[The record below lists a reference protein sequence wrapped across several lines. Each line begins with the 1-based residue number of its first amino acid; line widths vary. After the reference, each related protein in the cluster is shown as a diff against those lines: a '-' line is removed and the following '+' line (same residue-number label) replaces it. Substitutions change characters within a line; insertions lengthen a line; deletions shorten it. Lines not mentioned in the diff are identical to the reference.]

1 MTNKKI
7 IAVIPARMEASRFP
21 GKPLAKILDFP
32 LVEHV
37 RRRTLL
43 SEKIDEVV
51 VATCNQEIKE
61 VIESYGGKVVMTA
74 NTHERCTDRVEEA
87 MTQLEADIV
96 VIVQGDEP
104 LFSPG
109 IIEHLVQP
117 MLDDNT
123 IVCTN
128 LLSNI
133 FDESDLQDVDIVKA
147 SINKYQKLMFYSRSP
162 IPHIRVRKKCPMFRQ
177 TGVSAFS
184 KSFLSQFTALEETPL
199 EVVESVDFLR
209 ILEHGFEIHGVIYD
223 QLTFGVDRP
232 DDVEKVTNILLNDP
246 KQIKYYLEIKN
257 L

>member
-1 MTNKKI
+1 
-7 IAVIPARMEASRFP
+7 
-21 GKPLAKILDFP
+21 
-32 LVEHV
+32 
-37 RRRTLL
+37 
-43 SEKIDEVV
+43 
-51 VATCNQEIKE
+51 
-61 VIESYGGKVVMTA
+61 MTA

-109 IIEHLVQP
+109 VIKYLVQP
-117 MLDDNT
+117 MLDDEK

-128 LLSNI
+128 ILSNI
-133 FDESDLQDVDIVKA
+133 FDESDLHDVDIVKA

-162 IPHIRVRKKCPMFRQ
+162 IPHIRVRNKCPMFRQ

-209 ILEHGFEIHGVIYD
+209 ILEHGFEIQGVIYD

-232 DDVEKVTNILLNDP
+232 DDVEKVTKILLNDP
-246 KQIKYYLEIKN
+246 KQIKYYREIKK